1 MNKHNPPAVNEI
13 TPAQKASLKSRL
25 IVAAILILILVPS
38 FFIGWWVFF
47 GVALAF
53 LVIATYEMCR
63 APGHKLPLYVY
74 IFTYIVVICFVSWF
88 VFKGNFRAL
97 EAAKAANQTYTFSL
111 ENYFSSLDISVIG
124 IAVAIG
130 FYLLFAVTDSN
141 FKFEDCLYFIF
152 FTIVLGLGFQAVF
165 FIRYYP
171 FYLFGYDMASGF
183 PDTQWYFLSNG
194 QISTG
199 KELIQN
205 PTFRFLTSSSLL
217 FFVLLGTCLN
227 DAMAYFYGSL
237 FGKQKMNERISPHKT
252 WEGFFAGWICGT
264 VACLLFGLLLAYFGF
279 PMLPTLTIDKWY
291 WIVLLSILIP
301 LFGDLG
307 DLAFSFVKRHYG
319 IKDYGSILRGH
330 GGIIDRVGSDLFA
343 ALGTAIILIFISN
356 GWDFFI

>member
-1 MNKHNPPAVNEI
+1 MNRRPAPAVNEI
-13 TPAQKASLKSRL
+13 TPAQKASLRSRL
-25 IVAAILILILVPS
+25 IVAAVLIVLLVPS
-38 FFIGWWVFF
+38 FFLGGWVFF
-47 GVALAF
+47 GVAGAF
-53 LVIATYEMCR
+53 LVVATHEMCR

-74 IFTYIVVICFVSWF
+74 IFTYIVVLCFVSWF

-97 EAAKAANQTYTFSL
+97 EAAKASGETYNFSL

-141 FKFEDCLYFIF
+141 FTFEDCLYFIF
-152 FTIVLGLGFQAVF
+152 FTIVLGLGFQAIF

-171 FYLFGYDMASGF
+171 FYLFGYDLASKF
-183 PDTQWYFLSNG
+183 PDEIWYFGLTG
-194 QISTG
+194 Q
-199 KELIQN
+199 ELIAN
-205 PTFRFLTSSSLL
+205 NTFKYLTSSCLL

-252 WEGFFAGWICGT
+252 WEGFFAGWVSGT